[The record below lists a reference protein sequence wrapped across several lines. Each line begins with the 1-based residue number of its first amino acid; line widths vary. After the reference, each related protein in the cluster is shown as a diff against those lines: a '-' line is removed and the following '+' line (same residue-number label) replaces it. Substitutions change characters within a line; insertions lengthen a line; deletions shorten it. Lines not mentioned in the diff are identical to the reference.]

1 MMLLLL
7 VVVVCGAG
15 GARRCGV
22 STRPFFLLFYLK
34 LFEKGSEK
42 KQKQQRERENET
54 SEGRKKTIARLVVEK
69 KMTVCKWK
77 KGEGEKCADYL

>member
-1 MMLLLL
+1 MELGGQK
-7 VVVVCGAG
+7 VKDDAAAAG
-15 GARRCGV
+15 GGGVWGGGTRRCGV

-54 SEGRKKTIARLVVEK
+54 SEGRKKTIVRLVVEK
-69 KMTVCKWK
+69 K
-77 KGEGEKCADYL
+77 